1 MQPELII
8 FLLMVGSFMLQLFRV
23 QALRGHRY
31 GDCGDRGRVGWKE
44 WAFLSRSLSKER
56 LRSWTRSWS

>member
-8 FLLMVGSFMLQLFRV
+8 FLLMVGSFMLSCFAFKLSAGIGMVIAAIVARW
-23 QALRGHRY
+23 LE
-31 GDCGDRGRVGWKE
+31 E

-56 LRSWTRSWS
+56 LRSWTRSLS